1 MKRKQSSKKTIGLAI
16 SLSACLAILTGCG
29 QNQPDATSTTTQERS
44 TSRTVQHIFG
54 EATIPVSPQRVA
66 VLDGDRTL
74 EAVVALGIDPIAAI
88 KPPLTGDYSQAVRD
102 ELDTEPLDIGAAGA
116 GINIETLLTAEPDLI
131 IMRTTFEN
139 SRELYD
145 QLQSIAP
152 TAVVDYT
159 EAGWKNTLVQVAGF
173 LNESDLADSLIS
185 DYDTEVARV
194 RTTLATDN
202 VTLTVA
208 RVRTDSVR
216 YMTQNGSFPYS
227 VLSDLGYRAPTQQD
241 LGSPE
246 IATVDV
252 SPERLDILAAD
263 RLILLT
269 DARADDAA
277 AALRQNPLFSN
288 LGADVTTL
296 PSKDYLFGS
305 VLTAHRLIETL
316 TDS

>member
-1 MKRKQSSKKTIGLAI
+1 MGLVI

-29 QNQPDATSTTTQERS
+29 QNQPGAAPTTTQDRS
-44 TSRTVQHIFG
+44 DSRTVQHPFG
-54 EATIPVSPQRVA
+54 EATIPASPQRVA

-88 KPPLTGDYSQAVRD
+88 KPPLTGDYSPAVRD
-102 ELDTEPLDIGAAGA
+102 ELDTEPIDIGAAGS

-131 IMRTTFEN
+131 IMRTTVEN
-139 SRELYD
+139 SREVYD
-145 QLQSIAP
+145 QVQSIAP
-152 TAVVDYT
+152 TVVVDYT
-159 EAGWKNTLVQVAGF
+159 DAGWKNTLDQVAGF
-173 LNESDLADSLIS
+173 LNEPDLADSLIS

-202 VTLTVA
+202 VTFTVA

-227 VLSDLGYRAPTQQD
+227 VLSDLGYRAPAQQD

-246 IATVDV
+246 VTTVDV

-277 AALRQNPLFSN
+277 AALRQNPLFAN

-305 VLTAHRLIETL
+305 VLTAHRLIDTL
-316 TDS
+316 TDP

>member
-1 MKRKQSSKKTIGLAI
+1 MKRKQSSKKTVGLAI

-44 TSRTVQHIFG
+44 TARTVQHAFG

-74 EAVVALGIDPIAAI
+74 EATVALGIDPIAAI

-102 ELDTEPLDIGAAGA
+102 ELDTEPIDIGAAGA

-159 EAGWKNTLVQVAGF
+159 EADWKNTLHQVAGF

-208 RVRTDSVR
+208 RVRTDSMR

-269 DARADDAA
+269 DARADNAA
-277 AALRQNPLFSN
+277 AALRQNPLFAN